1 MGVIALKDFQ
11 RRLNILPN
19 AQLTQKQLPNN
30 FKILPIWKNLAKFG
44 HTARDRP
51 IWSIY
56 SKKCELNS

>member
-11 RRLNILPN
+11 RRINILPN

-51 IWSIY
+51 IWSI
-56 SKKCELNS
+56 SVS